1 MKKSWRAY
9 LLSAIVL
16 EVSSF
21 FLVLMRPFYGK
32 GGSKASFNMRRYVSR
47 PHRTRHS
54 RRTARAWRT
63 LINHRVSLA
72 RSLMPVGYAVR
83 MSRCRARRSVRMSE
97 SAHET
102 VIPSVMPGMALW
114 RERLFA
120 WMART
125 AASPMTSF
133 KMPVNRVVEMSS
145 LVVFCVFCFLGGVF
159 LCFVLSLFW
168 GGLSFLFL
176 PPPVQATAWC
186 RLLMVDG

>member
-47 PHRTRHS
+47 PHRTRHL

-72 RSLMPVGYAVR
+72 RSLKPVGYAER

-102 VIPSVMPGMALW
+102 VIPSVVHGMALC
-114 RERLFA
+114 RERQFA
-120 WMART
+120 WMARN
-125 AASPMTSF
+125 AASPMTSV
-133 KMPVNRVVEMSS
+133 KIPENRVEE
-145 LVVFCVFCFLGGVF
+145 LG
-159 LCFVLSLFW
+159 S
-168 GGLSFLFL
+168 
-176 PPPVQATAWC
+176 Q
-186 RLLMVDG
+186 VDI